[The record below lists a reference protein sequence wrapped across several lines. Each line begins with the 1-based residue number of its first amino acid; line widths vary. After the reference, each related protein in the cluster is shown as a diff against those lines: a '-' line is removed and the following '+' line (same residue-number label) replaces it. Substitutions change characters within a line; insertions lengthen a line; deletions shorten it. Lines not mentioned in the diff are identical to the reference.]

1 MLGWLA
7 LFASGYGLVYLMSTE
22 YRPAR
27 HGALLCTDP
36 AALPGGRWNSAYD
49 GAWLGAQACL
59 YDPAQYSLS
68 DVPPVTDPRT
78 VDRQTRLL
86 VYVNGANHRVDWTLP
101 ELHLLAQQTGGPV
114 VAVYNATEGG
124 RVFDAIHDAR
134 QGASSP
140 PVATLADAI
149 VARVS
154 AGQEIHLKANSQ
166 GAIHLSHALT
176 AVRARLAGQLSGD
189 DLHLHQALDRIRV
202 ETAGGAASRWI
213 DGPRYVHYVN
223 RRDPVPARAGVLAP
237 DARPGAGP
245 CLQRSVISTPIRW
258 SRNTAS
264 LVRCRGVSSA
274 CMASASIIATV
285 SRSMSCTRTVA
296 AGRSAP
302 FRWMDG
308 RPPPGSETPK
318 PYRAA
323 PSGDADG
330 CFRRAKSGSSS
341 RYGASQCVPM
351 HR

>member
-1 MLGWLA
+1 MIRMLGWLA

-27 HGALLCTDP
+27 YGALLCTDP

-59 YDPAQYSLS
+59 YDPAHHALS

-189 DLHLHQALDRIRV
+189 DLHQALDRIRV

-237 DARPGAGP
+237 DARPGAGAVLAAFSDFDADP
-245 CLQRSVISTPIRW
+245 LEPKYRFVGPLSRRFVGVHGFGIYHRHRQPFDVLYAHSRGGEIR
-258 SRNTAS
+258 
-264 LVRCRGVSSA
+264 
-274 CMASASIIATV
+274 TV
-285 SRSMSCTRTVA
+285 SLDGWPA
-296 AGRSAP
+296 A
-302 FRWMDG
+302 
-308 RPPPGSETPK
+308 
-318 PYRAA
+318 
-323 PSGDADG
+323 SGI
-330 CFRRAKSGSSS
+330 
-341 RYGASQCVPM
+341 
-351 HR
+351 

>member
-22 YRPAR
+22 YRPTR
-27 HGALLCTDP
+27 YGALLCTDP
-36 AALPGGRWNSAYD
+36 AAMPGGRWNSAYD

-59 YDPAQYSLS
+59 YDPAQYLLS
-68 DVPPVTDPRT
+68 NIPPVTDPRT
-78 VDRQTRLL
+78 VDGQTRLL
-86 VYVNGANHRVDWTLP
+86 IYVNGANHRVDWTLP

-176 AVRARLAGQLSGD
+176 AVRARLAGSYREMHCTRRL
-189 DLHLHQALDRIRV
+189 I
-202 ETAGGAASRWI
+202 ASAWK
-213 DGPRYVHYVN
+213 
-223 RRDPVPARAGVLAP
+223 
-237 DARPGAGP
+237 RPGAQPAAGSTGRATYITSTGAIPYPLAPAFWPQMPGPARGP
-245 CLQRSVISTPIRW
+245 CSHRSVISTPIRW

-264 LVRCRGVSSA
+264 SVRCRGVSSA

-285 SRSMSCTRTVA
+285 SPSMSCTRTGA

-308 RPPPGSETPK
+308 QPPPGSETPK